1 MGPQIRLE
9 DVVRAHP
16 HPDSPLH
23 LPVLP
28 WVSTGQGSLPTP
40 HSVPTSSM
48 FPAPS
53 HSSSFPGDLLGAS
66 GRNSWPLVRE
76 GAPAGG
82 MQHTHARD
90 CSEFQL
96 PRACW
101 EDAKVCR
108 ERRGAPSQ
116 KPGGP
121 GGAWGRAGVGGGV
134 PRKHTGPS
142 EWTWAGPKGGELTA
156 SRAQMG
162 RLRPPGVK
170 LRAPHSWQAEDLG
183 WPVF

>member
-1 MGPQIRLE
+1 ME

-23 LPVLP
+23 LPVLL

-53 HSSSFPGDLLGAS
+53 HSSSFPGGLLGAS
-66 GRNSWPLVRE
+66 GRNSWPLVRG

-101 EDAKVCR
+101 EDAKVRR

-121 GGAWGRAGVGGGV
+121 RGSLGKGWCWGWGAEEAHRTVRVDMGWAQGRGAHHLPHSDGKTEAPWCQTPSSRLLAGQRSGMAGV
-134 PRKHTGPS
+134 
-142 EWTWAGPKGGELTA
+142 
-156 SRAQMG
+156 
-162 RLRPPGVK
+162 
-170 LRAPHSWQAEDLG
+170 LG
-183 WPVF
+183 A